1 MLIRFSVENFLSF
14 NQRQVFS
21 MAAAKHTRHKEQL
34 VIARGKRLL
43 KAGIL
48 FGANAAGK
56 SNLIKAIKFGRD
68 IALRGVSG
76 GKLVNRNFR
85 IDSTSINRPG
95 IFQFDFY
102 NNGCFYSYGFAVS
115 YLQAKIV
122 SEWLYRIDGDRE
134 ISVFE
139 RNEDGTINTD
149 IKFSNVE
156 NKQRF
161 LIYSEDVK
169 DDTTFLAE
177 IVGHKLEDIAE
188 FTPFFDTKEWF
199 ESIIIIF
206 PQTKFGDYRNLI
218 MNDTLS
224 SMGKLL
230 TYFDTGIV
238 SLSGDEKSMDEV
250 LSFLPEELKNQVSHD
265 VQEAFEKAENPKKL
279 KSVEI
284 TIMGRRLSFSKNND
298 GTITAAQLMMNHGNE
313 DDLFELLDESDG
325 TRRLFDLIPLYQK
338 ANQNYI
344 IIVDEL
350 DRSFHT
356 KLTIEFI
363 EKFFEKTEGAFTQ
376 LIVTL
381 HDSNIMNLN
390 LLRQDEIWFVERKVD
405 HSSELYSLNKFKER
419 FDRSVAKDYLLG
431 RYGALPNFGI
441 DPWDEEEE

>member
-1 MLIRFSVENFLSF
+1 
-14 NQRQVFS
+14 
-21 MAAAKHTRHKEQL
+21 
-34 VIARGKRLL
+34 
-43 KAGIL
+43 
-48 FGANAAGK
+48 
-56 SNLIKAIKFGRD
+56 
-68 IALRGVSG
+68 
-76 GKLVNRNFR
+76 
-85 IDSTSINRPG
+85 
-95 IFQFDFY
+95 
-102 NNGCFYSYGFAVS
+102 
-115 YLQAKIV
+115 
-122 SEWLYRIDGDRE
+122 
-134 ISVFE
+134 
-139 RNEDGTINTD
+139 
-149 IKFSNVE
+149 
-156 NKQRF
+156 
-161 LIYSEDVK
+161 
-169 DDTTFLAE
+169 
-177 IVGHKLEDIAE
+177 
-188 FTPFFDTKEWF
+188 
-199 ESIIIIF
+199 
-206 PQTKFGDYRNLI
+206 

-390 LLRQDEIWFVERKVD
+390 LCMVIRCRIPKGREIGEM
-405 HSSELYSLNKFKER
+405 
-419 FDRSVAKDYLLG
+419 
-431 RYGALPNFGI
+431 
-441 DPWDEEEE
+441 